1 MTYPEAVD
9 RFVEKLNKADTVYV
23 IEDEELV
30 LEDGVFE
37 GELAHD
43 NVKNESVMVFTGPKM
58 SGERI
63 ENFFLS
69 IPSNA
74 PWKRIIKVFA
84 NAPKVYVTYE
94 TTGDQVEAEDIN
106 RVQESIVN
114 TQKEVERYKAAN
126 DQAVSDLGT
135 RLSTVESKKADKTY
149 VDTELLKKADKENIY
164 TKAETDSRI
173 QAIIGAAPE
182 ALDTL
187 AEIAEALNNDPDFA
201 ATITNMLAQKVDKVA
216 GMGLSEAN
224 FTNEEKTKLSSIEE
238 GANKYIHPSTHP
250 ASMIVEST
258 DKQFVSATDKAKWD
272 AKETPEGAQEKAN
285 AAETNAKTYAD
296 NKIDDLAGAGRT
308 TETVKEVADDLVSHK
323 ANTANPHNV
332 TKSQVGL
339 ANVDNVQQASK
350 TEFTAHVNDTIKHV
364 TSAERTA
371 WNNKAEIS
379 DIPTKVS
386 QLENDAEYVTQIE
399 LERYKSVNDQAVDNL
414 DSRLTTVENNKAEK
428 SYVDSE
434 FSKKADKTYVDIEL
448 EKKAN
453 KSDTYTKSETNSL
466 IQALIDSAPETLNTL
481 AKIANA
487 INNDPNF
494 ATTINNLLAQ
504 LEANKLDKS
513 LKGVAGGLAELDSTG
528 RVPSSQLPSYVDDV
542 LEYPSKN
549 NFPAV
554 GETGK
559 IYIALDTNLAYRWSG
574 SSYVEISPSLALG
587 ETSST
592 AYRGDR
598 GKIAYDHS
606 LTIGNPHQTTKADI
620 GLGNVENYGIAT
632 QAEAEAGSVNN
643 KYMTPLRVKQAID
656 VLQAVKSVAG
666 KTGHV
671 TLTKDDVGLSNVD
684 NVKQASKTEFDSHNN
699 DTTRHI
705 TAEERTRWNNKAE
718 VSQIPTKVS
727 ELENDVNFV
736 TQEELGNAGYGD
748 MVKSVYDTDNDGKV
762 DMAEAADSVPWDG
775 VIGKPGTFPP
785 SSHNHDDRYI
795 KNTGGTIQN
804 GDLYMDGG
812 SVNYVRPDTTG
823 GWARGFWWSKRD
835 LTRIGGIG
843 VLGSG
848 ETISKFYIGYG
859 ISPWANSIVEIYP
872 SYINV
877 NGEIKQQGQTVLLK
891 GQPLTWNNLKGE

>member
-1 MTYPEAVD
+1 MTYPETVD

-106 RVQESIVN
+106 RVQESIAN

-224 FTNEEKTKLSSIEE
+224 FTNEEKTKLSNIEE

-250 ASMIVEST
+250 ASMIVESA

-296 NKIDDLAGAGRT
+296 
-308 TETVKEVADDLVSHK
+308 S
-323 ANTANPHNV
+323 
-332 TKSQVGL
+332 
-339 ANVDNVQQASK
+339 
-350 TEFTAHVNDTIKHV
+350 IK
-364 TSAERTA
+364 
-371 WNNKAEIS
+371 
-379 DIPTKVS
+379 
-386 QLENDAEYVTQIE
+386 
-399 LERYKSVNDQAVDNL
+399 
-414 DSRLTTVENNKAEK
+414 
-428 SYVDSE
+428 
-434 FSKKADKTYVDIEL
+434 
-448 EKKAN
+448 
-453 KSDTYTKSETNSL
+453 
-466 IQALIDSAPETLNTL
+466 
-481 AKIANA
+481 
-487 INNDPNF
+487 
-494 ATTINNLLAQ
+494 
-504 LEANKLDKS
+504 
-513 LKGVAGGLAELDSTG
+513 
-528 RVPSSQLPSYVDDV
+528 
-542 LEYPSKN
+542 
-549 NFPAV
+549 
-554 GETGK
+554 
-559 IYIALDTNLAYRWSG
+559 
-574 SSYVEISPSLALG
+574 
-587 ETSST
+587 
-592 AYRGDR
+592 
-598 GKIAYDHS
+598 
-606 LTIGNPHQTTKADI
+606 
-620 GLGNVENYGIAT
+620 
-632 QAEAEAGSVNN
+632 
-643 KYMTPLRVKQAID
+643 
-656 VLQAVKSVAG
+656 
-666 KTGHV
+666 
-671 TLTKDDVGLSNVD
+671 
-684 NVKQASKTEFDSHNN
+684 
-699 DTTRHI
+699 
-705 TAEERTRWNNKAE
+705 
-718 VSQIPTKVS
+718 PTKVS
-727 ELENDVNFV
+727 ELENDENFV

-748 MVKSVYDTDNDGKV
+748 MLKSVYDTDNDGKV

-775 VIGKPGTFPP
+775 VTGKPGTFPP

-812 SVNYVRPDTTG
+812 SVNYIRPVTTG

-835 LTRIGGIG
+835 LTKIGGIG
-843 VLGSG
+843 VLGNG

-859 ISPWANSIVEIYP
+859 TGPWSNSIVEIYP

-891 GQPLTWNNLKGE
+891 GQPLTWNDLKGE